1 MANEWASGLNVSRW
15 AKQLAYE
22 VGKEIYFSKFM
33 GKDFSS
39 MIVEKSMEEGKGKD
53 ITFGLVGLT
62 GTVVTGDSSLE
73 GNEDGLSSYSQTVA
87 TSQRRFGVTNA
98 GNFDNSKVLYDFRQE
113 AMSQLKRVYAE
124 DHDAQVFSSLT
135 KTTGAGAYLRADNG
149 ANTSVYAATDPKA
162 ALAAADLAIA
172 GDISKLKRMALLGT
186 TQSYKMKPIR
196 VEGKDYFVLLLHP
209 EAAYDLTQ
217 QDTWRNAQL
226 NANIRGK
233 DNPIFSGALG
243 VYDGVIVHEHEGIT
257 TASDGGGASV
267 HYARNL
273 FLGAGA
279 GCMGTV
285 GDMTWVEKSFD
296 YGNKLG
302 VAAGKIYGVDMTSFN
317 SKDYAVIQYI
327 STATNL

>member
-53 ITFGLVGLT
+53 ITFGLV
-62 GTVVTGDSSLE
+62 E

-162 ALAAADLAIA
+162 GLATADLAIA

-196 VEGKDYFVLLLHP
+196 VEGKDYFVLL
-209 EAAYDLTQ
+209 
-217 QDTWRNAQL
+217 WR
-226 NANIRGK
+226 IRC
-233 DNPIFSGALG
+233 I
-243 VYDGVIVHEHEGIT
+243 
-257 TASDGGGASV
+257 
-267 HYARNL
+267 
-273 FLGAGA
+273 
-279 GCMGTV
+279 
-285 GDMTWVEKSFD
+285 
-296 YGNKLG
+296 
-302 VAAGKIYGVDMTSFN
+302 
-317 SKDYAVIQYI
+317 
-327 STATNL
+327 